1 MSRASFLESVMNDPG
16 KLEYGPH
23 GDTAMPTQKRSKKEN
38 ARRKQVR
45 ERLERGLQRR
55 KELTPEMIAAEA
67 EALREQIAQILDA
80 RRARDQA
87 A

>member
-1 MSRASFLESVMNDPG
+1 VSRASFLESVMNDPG

-55 KELTPEMIAAEA
+55 KELTPEQLEEEEARIQAEITA
-67 EALREQIAQILDA
+67 ILDA

>member
-23 GDTAMPTQKRSKKEN
+23 GDTAMPTQKRS
-38 ARRKQVR
+38 
-45 ERLERGLQRR
+45 LERGLQRR